1 MKAHCFGEGAAPFAT
16 DELGLNT
23 AKFVFLR
30 GTPEAPDCV
39 TACERRLDLERRK
52 SRGLWGQENTLR
64 CVDGGGH
71 FWELGWAWPRDPGGR
86 HGILKLLPGLLETK
100 KLRG

>member
-52 SRGLWGQENTLR
+52 SRGL
-64 CVDGGGH
+64 
-71 FWELGWAWPRDPGGR
+71 
-86 HGILKLLPGLLETK
+86 
-100 KLRG
+100 